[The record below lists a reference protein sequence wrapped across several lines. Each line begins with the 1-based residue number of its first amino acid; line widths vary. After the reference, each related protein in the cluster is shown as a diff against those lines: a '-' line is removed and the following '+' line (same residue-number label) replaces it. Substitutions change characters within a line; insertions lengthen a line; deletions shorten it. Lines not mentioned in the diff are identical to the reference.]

1 MTPAIEH
8 YLAELPDGLASYP
21 ECQVKGS
28 ALRSMLDLIGP
39 SEAVALPF
47 VHDYLEAGVLPNVWY
62 PEVHFS
68 VLALA
73 GRSLVFPSDTAFLD
87 RVFDANL
94 EMFRSKLYY
103 RLMALL
109 SPAGILKRGPM
120 SWAQFHR
127 GSRFV
132 LHSVGDRTGEASLEF
147 PPRLLGSLQARVFA
161 KAFEAALH
169 FNGATDA
176 KLEVESLSATEIRYR
191 ATW

>member
-1 MTPAIEH
+1 MTPAIER
-8 YLAELPDGLASYP
+8 YLADLPDGLASYP

-28 ALRSMLDLIGP
+28 ALRSMLDLIGA

-47 VHDYLEAGVLPNVWY
+47 VHDYLDAGVLPNVWY
-62 PEVHFS
+62 PEVHLS

-73 GRSLVFPSDTAFLD
+73 GRGLVFPSDATFLD

-109 SPAGILKRGPM
+109 SPAGLLKRGSM

-132 LHSVGDRTGEASLEF
+132 VHGIGERSADASIEF
-147 PPRLLGSLQARVFA
+147 PSRLFGALHARVFA

-169 FNGATDA
+169 FNGATA
-176 KLEVESLSATEIRYR
+176 GKLEVESLGATEIRYR